1 MRHTPITPKS
11 QYKAIWWISLCIGED
26 DEELVSEL
34 QTAKEVWQELKKKY
48 ADNQATGR
56 KLLKQYFSFQKAEDM
71 SIDGAWTH
79 LQALG
84 KRIKVAQP
92 EMAAAINPKAR
103 AQVLL
108 SGLPEQWSTIR
119 DAIDGQP
126 SLSPESILS
135 ILQEKECPPITCD
148 DTRLRNNFEHYKNRP
163 EFRDEAGGD
172 GELYGRA
179 GDMIRPGTPSS
190 IATGLTRVGDW
201 DSDYGHSREASGNS
215 DYHHDRSG
223 SQSRDTS
230 RTRVPGAEAGY
241 AMPAGY
247 HQTPSNLRGESPM
260 GRPSFG
266 HPAMSRNQSR
276 EGLVQHP
283 AQMGASTPA
292 GDLGYGQVRYG
303 QVPGDTPGYDA
314 NEEDTS
320 YDYFRRGRNRDAL

>member
-148 DTRLRNNFEHYKNRP
+148 DTRLRNNYQDFLSSLQHPNLLGQSYQSAVGTIEPIHSYGTYWACKCYLDKETQQFVLLDTRASNGAPVSVTATIQSWSEKKNR
-163 EFRDEAGGD
+163 A
-172 GELYGRA
+172 L
-179 GDMIRPGTPSS
+179 
-190 IATGLTRVGDW
+190 W
-201 DSDYGHSREASGNS
+201 
-215 DYHHDRSG
+215 
-223 SQSRDTS
+223 
-230 RTRVPGAEAGY
+230 
-241 AMPAGY
+241 
-247 HQTPSNLRGESPM
+247 
-260 GRPSFG
+260 
-266 HPAMSRNQSR
+266 
-276 EGLVQHP
+276 
-283 AQMGASTPA
+283 
-292 GDLGYGQVRYG
+292 QVRLT
-303 QVPGDTPGYDA
+303 VAHDD
-314 NEEDTS
+314 E
-320 YDYFRRGRNRDAL
+320 

>member
-1 MRHTPITPKS
+1 M
-11 QYKAIWWISLCIGED
+11 CIGED

-135 ILQEKECPPITCD
+135 ILQEKEV
-148 DTRLRNNFEHYKNRP
+148 
-163 EFRDEAGGD
+163 
-172 GELYGRA
+172 
-179 GDMIRPGTPSS
+179 S
-190 IATGLTRVGDW
+190 
-201 DSDYGHSREASGNS
+201 
-215 DYHHDRSG
+215 
-223 SQSRDTS
+223 
-230 RTRVPGAEAGY
+230 
-241 AMPAGY
+241 MPAG
-247 HQTPSNLRGESPM
+247 
-260 GRPSFG
+260 
-266 HPAMSRNQSR
+266 
-276 EGLVQHP
+276 
-283 AQMGASTPA
+283 STPVA
-292 GDLGYGQVRYG
+292 FAARAASSRG
-303 QVPGDTPGYDA
+303 
-314 NEEDTS
+314 S
-320 YDYFRRGRNRDAL
+320 SSHRGRRSDSKMSDRQGLRCKLCNQAGHYVSICPYLEMAQGMIKVVSENKISDSKALALVAHDQDDDWDEEMD